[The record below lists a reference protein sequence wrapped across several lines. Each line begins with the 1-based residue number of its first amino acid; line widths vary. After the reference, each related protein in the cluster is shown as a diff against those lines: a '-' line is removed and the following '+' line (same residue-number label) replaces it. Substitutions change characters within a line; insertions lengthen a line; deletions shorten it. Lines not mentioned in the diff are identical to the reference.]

1 MTRKIKN
8 QNIDDKIIN
17 LANRISELESVKD
30 SEFYKN
36 QLTNIKSEIRHKVF
50 RITVVGEFSSGKST
64 FLNALIGKDILPH
77 AVSETTATITYI
89 HNVPAGDKMENK
101 AVVHFNEQ
109 GRKDETIDIVK
120 DTQKFQDYLSAL
132 NKNGDNIVKLVQSVD
147 VYVNFTDLDE
157 PIVFVDTPGL
167 NGVAD
172 GHRDI
177 TIREISRSHA
187 SICLFPI
194 RGIGQTDL
202 TFMRELMKYQNAFF
216 FVINQ
221 IDTLNRQEETPEERI
236 LTFKE
241 EVKNNIYNGTIEPEY
256 VFGISGLKA
265 LGGRDKQIDYLYMED
280 KENGRRITDEK
291 RKLYWEDSRFALLED
306 ALFKY
311 LSGNEKDREI
321 YDSMIRSLQSILDD
335 VENQRRELLEI
346 YKAEPSE
353 LPEEKWLRDELNRL
367 LRDNNKNRNDFLN
380 SVGSQMNDFSSNLR
394 KSIQRDCENKSA
406 EFNKTID
413 ALNKVEDIKKF
424 SVGDETTNFYSNRCS
439 AIGKEIQKVSEEI
452 LSKSFKEIDELMP
465 RFDFQKNGIDEKAIK
480 LTVQSEETYDDGGRI
495 NELKRQGKELTKQ
508 IAATKS
514 AKIDAENMV
523 GQLTSDK
530 SSLEAERAKEIRAA
544 NSRKDTWTE
553 RVWVGKKRV
562 KQEGFWGGAKR
573 FLTLGFCGY
582 DEIDVYEN
590 RPRNNYAEIEAEK
603 QQIENRYGSQINQL
617 RKDLNTYQEILDTN
631 IGNLEFLQRK
641 KEETEKKLRD
651 AEREQEWLIE
661 NAKTT
666 WMNKQKESMKAQ
678 VRRWFEQ
685 GGEVFDKLA
694 AVIRDNVSVC
704 ENEIKKNVAQYYDNK
719 LENYKKNINIAIAK
733 IREDS
738 DIAKIEVNKKAIE
751 SELAAI
757 ASLRNEIAIIT
768 Q

>member
-1 MTRKIKN
+1 MTRKIKD

-89 HNVPAGDKMENK
+89 HNVPADDKMENK

-120 DTQKFQDYLSAL
+120 DSQKFQDYLSAL

-202 TFMRELMKYQNAFF
+202 TFMRELMKYQNTFF

-221 IDTLNRQEETPEERI
+221 IDTLNRQEEPPEERI

-265 LGGRDKQIDYLYMED
+265 LVGRDKQIDYLYMED
-280 KENGRRITDEK
+280 KENGRRITDEE
-291 RKLYWEDSRFALLED
+291 RKQYLEDSRFALLED

-311 LSGNEKDREI
+311 LSGNEKDSEI
-321 YDSMIRSLQSILDD
+321 YYSMIRSLQTILDD
-335 VENQRRELLEI
+335 VESQRRELLEI

-353 LPEEKWLRDELNRL
+353 LPEEKWLKDELNRL

-394 KSIQRDCENKSA
+394 KSILRDCENKSA
-406 EFNKTID
+406 KFNDKID
-413 ALNKVEDIKKF
+413 PLNKVEDIKKF
-424 SVGDETTNFYSNRCS
+424 SVGEATTAFYAEKCS
-439 AIGKEIQKVSEEI
+439 DIKDKIENISEEI
-452 LSKSFKEIDELMP
+452 LKKSFKEINDLMP
-465 RFDFQKNGIDEKAIK
+465 RFNFQKKGVDEKAIK
-480 LTVQSEETYDDGGRI
+480 LTLQNEETYDDGGRI
-495 NELKRQGKELTKQ
+495 NELKRQGKELTQQ

-523 GQLTSDK
+523 GQLTSEK

-544 NSRKDTWTE
+544 NSRKRSWDETITE
-553 RVWVGKKRV
+553 TKPVEQK
-562 KQEGFWGGAKR
+562 GFFGRLKR
-573 FLTLGFCGY
+573 FAGDLFGTNWGY
-582 DEIDVYEN
+582 DEETIEKKIT
-590 RPRNNYAEIEAEK
+590 RNNYAEIEAEK
-603 QQIENRYGSQINQL
+603 QQIEKRYGSQINQL

-641 KEETEKKLRD
+641 KDETEK
-651 AEREQEWLIE
+651 
-661 NAKTT
+661 
-666 WMNKQKESMKAQ
+666 
-678 VRRWFEQ
+678 
-685 GGEVFDKLA
+685 
-694 AVIRDNVSVC
+694 
-704 ENEIKKNVAQYYDNK
+704 
-719 LENYKKNINIAIAK
+719 
-733 IREDS
+733 
-738 DIAKIEVNKKAIE
+738 
-751 SELAAI
+751 
-757 ASLRNEIAIIT
+757 
-768 Q
+768 